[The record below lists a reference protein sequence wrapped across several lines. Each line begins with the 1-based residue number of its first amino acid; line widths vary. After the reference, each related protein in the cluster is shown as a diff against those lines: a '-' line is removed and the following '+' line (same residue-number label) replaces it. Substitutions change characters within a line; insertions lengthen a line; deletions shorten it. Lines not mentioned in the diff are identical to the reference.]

1 MRYLGIDYG
10 LKRTGLAVCDQG
22 EVLASP
28 LRVLT
33 GQEGLVNQILD
44 VVREQAIEGIIVGLP
59 LNMDGTEGKQAA
71 RVRAF
76 AERLEGRTGL
86 PVGFCDERLSSF
98 GANEKISG
106 LGITRKKKRKHLDA
120 IAAADIL
127 QSFID
132 AKNSREQVEDADV
145 SDCI

>member
-10 LKRTGLAVCDQG
+10 LKRTGLAVCDAA
-22 EVLASP
+22 ETLASP
-28 LRVLT
+28 LDVLT
-33 GQEGLVNQILD
+33 GQNRLIEQVLEA
-44 VVREQAIEGIIVGLP
+44 VRTHNIGGIVVGLP

-76 AERLEGRTGL
+76 AAELGRRTDM
-86 PVGFCDERLSSF
+86 PMEFCDERLSSF
-98 GANEKISG
+98 GAREKLSG
-106 LGITRKKKRKHLDA
+106 LGITRKKKKKHLDA

-132 AKNSREQVEDADV
+132 EKRGCPQTGDEA
-145 SDCI
+145 